1 MSIASNFSFSI
12 PVSTITVNG
21 YSKEWNANYY
31 LANFLKNTYNRQN
44 RKGVCH
50 MQYENLEK
58 LNKQG
63 LWFTVIH
70 TLIIFS
76 FALDFGFFA

>member
-1 MSIASNFSFSI
+1 MSENVA
-12 PVSTITVNG
+12 V
-21 YSKEWNANYY
+21 KY
-31 LANFLKNTYNRQN
+31 LANILKTNYNKQN
-44 RKGVCH
+44 RKGVCS

-76 FALDFGFFA
+76 FALDFGFLA